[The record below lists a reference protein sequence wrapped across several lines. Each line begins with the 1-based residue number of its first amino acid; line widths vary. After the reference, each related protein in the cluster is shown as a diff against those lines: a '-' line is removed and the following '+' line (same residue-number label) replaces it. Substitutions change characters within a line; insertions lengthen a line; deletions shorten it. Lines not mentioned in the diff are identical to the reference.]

1 MSLGFDAGPYEK
13 NKSRTIAV
21 DVTAAANDGSD
32 TTLATVVNQPCI
44 ITNVVILANSAQ
56 TGDLTSCPT
65 FAGAA
70 KVVILNPVAEA
81 IQANLDAEDKQ
92 LWWSGYVALKSGK
105 TIVMEHNGTGATALD
120 LTVYITY
127 YPTENGGYL
136 V

>member
-21 DVTAAANDGSD
+21 DVTAAANAGSD

-56 TGDLTSCPT
+56 TGDLTTCPT
-65 FAGAA
+65 YGGAG
-70 KVVILNPVAEA
+70 KVNTFNSPANA
-81 IQANLDAEDKQ
+81 TQANLDAADKQ
-92 LWWSGYVALKSGK
+92 VWWDGFVALKVGK

-127 YPTENGGYL
+127 YPVENGGYL